1 MSAWLALWVGFG
13 GKGTYATMDF
23 LFRGLDEDETC
34 AIAHLERG

>member
-1 MSAWLALWVGFG
+1 MGCREG
-13 GKGTYATMDF
+13 GIYTTVDF